1 MKPRIGVF
9 VCHCGLNI
17 AASVEVSEVVEVI
30 KDYPGVVHAQDY
42 IYMCSDPGQALV
54 RKAIKE
60 HNLTG
65 LVMSNCSPS
74 LHERT
79 FRNLAAAEGLNPYLV
94 EVANI
99 REYCSWPHQGD
110 KPTAT
115 KKALT
120 IIKATIERVKRN
132 QALVPMVVPLQKRVL
147 ILGGGVAGMQAAL
160 DIANGGYP
168 VTILEKQPFL
178 GGRVRQLDKTFV
190 TLEDAPTLADEMVD
204 RVLNQP
210 NIEVLSSAEIAGI
223 SGYVGNFEV
232 QTRRKTP
239 WINAE
244 RCTGC
249 GTCIEVCPAEVPS
262 VFDRGLVTRKAID
275 WTPGD
280 RSGEK
285 RVFLDQQSCH
295 RTTLGEPCTTC
306 KEACEEDAITYAGDN
321 LIEQTYGAIVVAT
334 GYDLY
339 RKSALTE
346 YASDPDVLDALQ
358 FERLLAENGP
368 TGGKVLRPSDGREPK
383 EVVFVQ
389 CAGSRDPDKHYPY
402 CSKVCCMYTCK
413 EARRYKEKV
422 PDGQAYIFFI
432 DVRSTGK
439 GYEEFVKESVQK
451 ERLLYLKG
459 KVSKI
464 ARSGDKIQVLGADT
478 ITGYSIEVMADL
490 VVLAMAT
497 VPSPG
502 ARDLARLLN
511 INTDA
516 HGFIQEAHPKLAP
529 VETLTAG
536 IYLAGAAQA
545 PKDIPHAIYQ
555 ASGAASK
562 ILSLF
567 SRKELVHTPLV
578 ALVDPEV
585 CAGCGYC
592 MDNCAFQAVEVN
604 PLRKKAEVNEALC
617 EGCGACA
624 TACPSGA
631 IQVKNLDSRQV
642 FDMISVV
649 TQDYSLQV

>member
-17 AASVEVSEVVEVI
+17 AASVEVSEVVRAI

-42 IYMCSDPGQALV
+42 IYMCSDPGQSLV
-54 RKAIKE
+54 RKAIREK
-60 HNLTG
+60 NLTG

-79 FRNLAAAEGLNPYLV
+79 FRNLAASEGLNPYLV

-110 KPTAT
+110 KETAT
-115 KKALT
+115 KKALM

-132 QALVPMVVPLQKRVL
+132 QALTPLVVPLQKRVL
-147 ILGGGVAGMQAAL
+147 VLGGGVAGMQTAL
-160 DIANGGYP
+160 DIAEGGYP
-168 VTILEKQPFL
+168 VTILEKQAYL
-178 GGRVRQLDKTFV
+178 GGRVRQLDRTFV
-190 TLEDAPTLADEMVD
+190 TMENAKDLAGEMIGRTLS
-204 RVLNQP
+204 QS
-210 NIEVLSSAEIAGI
+210 NIEVLTTAQIEGI
-223 SGYVGNFEV
+223 SGYVGNFQV
-232 QTRRKTP
+232 QVRQQLSWVDSEKC
-239 WINAE
+239 N
-244 RCTGC
+244 GC
-249 GTCIEVCPAEVPS
+249 EACIQACPVEVPS
-262 VFDRGLVTRKAID
+262 TFDRGLVSKKAID
-275 WTPGD
+275 WMPGQ
-280 RSGEK
+280 RPGERK
-285 RVFLDQQSCH
+285 IFLDHQACLRVTRQES
-295 RTTLGEPCTTC
+295 CTTC
-306 KEACEEDAITYAGDN
+306 QEACDQGAIAYPEDR

-334 GYDLY
+334 GHDLY

-358 FERLLAENGP
+358 FERLLSEDGP
-368 TGGKVLRPSDGREPK
+368 TGGKVVRPSDGKEPK

-389 CAGSRDPDKHYPY
+389 CAGSRDPDKHFPY

-464 ARSGDKIQVLGADT
+464 ARQGDKLLVLGGDT
-478 ITGYSIEVMADL
+478 ITGHQVEIEADL

-502 ARDLARLLN
+502 AKDLARLLN
-511 INTDA
+511 VNTDPY
-516 HGFIQEAHPKLAP
+516 GFIQEAHPKLAP

-536 IYLAGAAQA
+536 IYLAGTSQA
-545 PKDIPHAIYQ
+545 PKDIPHTIYQ

-567 SRKELVHTPLV
+567 SRKELIHEPLV
-578 ALVDPEV
+578 AHVDTEV

-592 MDNCAFQAVEVN
+592 HDNCAYQAVSVD
-604 PLRKKAEVNEALC
+604 PILKKAVVNEALC

-631 IQVKNLDSRQV
+631 IQVKNLDSKQV

-649 TQDYSLQV
+649 TQDYSLRP

>member
-17 AASVEVSEVVEVI
+17 AATVEVSEVVKAI
-30 KDYPGVVHAQDY
+30 KDYPGVAHAQDY
-42 IYMCSDPGQALV
+42 IYMCSDPGQNLV
-54 RKAIKE
+54 RKAIHE
-60 HNLTG
+60 HKLTG

-79 FRNLAAAEGLNPYLV
+79 FRNLAASEGLNPYLV

-110 KPTAT
+110 KETAT

-132 QALVPMVVPLQKRVL
+132 QALMPLVVPLQKRVL
-147 ILGGGVAGMQAAL
+147 VLGGGVAGMQTAL
-160 DIANGGYP
+160 DIAEGGYP
-168 VTILEKQPFL
+168 VTILEKEAYL
-178 GGRVRQLDKTFV
+178 GGRVRQLDRTFV
-190 TLEDAPTLADEMVD
+190 SLESAPDLVNEMIDRTLA
-204 RVLNQP
+204 NP
-210 NIEVLSSAEIAGI
+210 NIEVITTAEIETL

-232 QTRRKTP
+232 EIRKQAP
-239 WINAE
+239 WVDPE
-244 RCTGC
+244 RCNGC
-249 GTCIEVCPAEVPS
+249 EACIAACPAEGPS
-262 VFDRGLVTRKAID
+262 RFERGLITRKAID
-275 WTPGD
+275 WTPGK
-280 RSGEK
+280 RHGEK
-285 RVFLDQQSCH
+285 VVFLDHQTCL
-295 RTTLGEPCTTC
+295 RTTRQENCTAC
-306 KEACEEDAITYAGDN
+306 QEACGEGAIAYPEDEHI
-321 LIEQTYGAIVVAT
+321 QKTYGAIVVAT
-334 GYDLY
+334 GHDLY

-346 YASDPDVLDALQ
+346 YAEDPDVLDALQ
-358 FERLLAENGP
+358 FERLLSENGP
-368 TGGKVLRPSDGREPK
+368 TGGKVVRPSDGKVPK

-389 CAGSRDPDKHYPY
+389 CAGSRDPDKHFPY

-422 PDGQAYIFFI
+422 PNGQAYIFYI
-432 DVRSTGK
+432 DIRSTGK
-439 GYEEFVKESVQK
+439 GYEEFVKESVEK

-464 ARSGDKIQVLGADT
+464 ARKGDKLLVLGGDT
-478 ITGYSIEVMADL
+478 ITGLQVEIEADL

-497 VPSPG
+497 IPSPG
-502 ARDLARLLN
+502 AKDLARLLN
-511 INTDA
+511 INTDPY
-516 HGFIQEAHPKLAP
+516 GFIQEAHPKLAP

-536 IYLAGAAQA
+536 IYLAGTSQA
-545 PKDIPHAIYQ
+545 PKDIPHTIYQ

-567 SRKELVHTPLV
+567 SRKELLHEPLV
-578 ALVDPEV
+578 AHVDEEI

-592 MDNCAFQAVEVN
+592 RDNCAFQAVEVD
-604 PLRKKAEVNEALC
+604 PLKKKAVVNEALC

-631 IQVKNLDSRQV
+631 IQVKNLDSKQV

-649 TQDYSLQV
+649 TQDYSLQP

>member
-17 AASVEVSEVVEVI
+17 AASVEVSEVVKAI

-42 IYMCSDPGQALV
+42 IYMCSDPGQSLV
-54 RKAIKE
+54 RKAIREK
-60 HNLTG
+60 NLTG

-79 FRNLAAAEGLNPYLV
+79 FRNLAASEGLNPYLV

-110 KPTAT
+110 KETAT

-132 QALVPMVVPLQKRVL
+132 QALTPLIVPLQKRVL

-160 DIANGGYP
+160 DIAEGGYP
-168 VTILEKQPFL
+168 VTILEKQAYL
-178 GGRVRQLDKTFV
+178 GGRVRQLDHTFV
-190 TLEDAPTLADEMVD
+190 TMEKAKDLAGEMIDRTLS
-204 RVLNQP
+204 QP
-210 NIEVLSSAEIAGI
+210 NIEVLTTAQIEGI
-223 SGYVGNFEV
+223 NGYVGNFQV
-232 QTRRKTP
+232 QIRQQLP
-239 WINAE
+239 WVDAE
-244 RCTGC
+244 KCNGC
-249 GTCIEVCPAEVPS
+249 EACVKACPVEVPS
-262 VFDRGLVTRKAID
+262 IFDRGLTMRKAID
-275 WTPGD
+275 WTPGE
-280 RSGEK
+280 RPGE
-285 RVFLDQQSCH
+285 REIFLDHQACLRVTRQDSC
-295 RTTLGEPCTTC
+295 TVCQ
-306 KEACEEDAITYAGDN
+306 EACDPGAIAYPEDR
-321 LIEQTYGAIVVAT
+321 LIDQTYGAIVVAT
-334 GYDLY
+334 GHDLY

-346 YASDPDVLDALQ
+346 YANDPDVLDALQ
-358 FERLLAENGP
+358 FERLLSENGP
-368 TGGKVLRPSDGREPK
+368 TGGKVVRPSDGKEPK

-389 CAGSRDPDKHYPY
+389 CAGSRDPDKHFPY

-422 PDGQAYIFFI
+422 PDGQAYVFFI

-459 KVSKI
+459 KVSRI
-464 ARSGDKIQVLGADT
+464 ARQGDKLLVLGGDT
-478 ITGYSIEVMADL
+478 ITGHQVEIEADL

-497 VPSPG
+497 VPNPG
-502 ARDLARLLN
+502 AKDLARLLN
-511 INTDA
+511 VNTDPY
-516 HGFIQEAHPKLAP
+516 GFIQEAHPKLAP

-536 IYLAGAAQA
+536 IYLAGTSQA
-545 PKDIPHAIYQ
+545 PKDIPHTIYQ

-567 SRKELVHTPLV
+567 SRKELIHEPLV
-578 ALVDPEV
+578 AHVDTEI

-592 MDNCAFQAVEVN
+592 HDNCAYQAVSVD
-604 PLRKKAEVNEALC
+604 PLLKKAVVNEALC

-649 TQDYSLQV
+649 TQDYTLRP

>member
-17 AASVEVSEVVEVI
+17 AATVEVSEVVKAIEH
-30 KDYPGVVHAQDY
+30 YPGVAHAQDY
-42 IYMCSDPGQALV
+42 IYMCSDPGQELV
-54 RKAIKE
+54 RKAIREKK
-60 HNLTG
+60 LTG

-79 FRNLAAAEGLNPYLV
+79 FRNLAASEGLNPYLV

-110 KPTAT
+110 KETAT

-132 QALVPMVVPLQKRVL
+132 QALVPLIVPLQKRVL
-147 ILGGGVAGMQAAL
+147 VLGGGVAGMQTAL

-168 VTILEKQPFL
+168 VTILEKEAYL
-178 GGRVRQLDKTFV
+178 GGRVRQLERTFLTMESAPDLANEMIDR
-190 TLEDAPTLADEMVD
+190 TLK
-204 RVLNQP
+204 QP
-210 NIEVLSSAEIAGI
+210 NIEVLTTSRIENL

-232 QTRRKTP
+232 QIRQQLP
-239 WINAE
+239 WVDPA
-244 RCTGC
+244 RCNGC
-249 GTCIEVCPAEVPS
+249 EACVAACPAEVPS
-262 VFDRGLVTRKAID
+262 TFDRGLTTRKAVD
-275 WTPGD
+275 WTPGERHGD
-280 RSGEK
+280 R
-285 RVFLDQQSCH
+285 RIFLDHAACLRVTRQ
-295 RTTLGEPCTTC
+295 ENCTAC
-306 KEACEEDAITYAGDN
+306 REACAEGAIDYPEDR
-321 LIEQTYGAIVVAT
+321 LIDRTYGAIVVAT
-334 GYDLY
+334 GHDLY

-346 YASDPDVLDALQ
+346 YAEDPDVLDALQ
-358 FERLLAENGP
+358 FERLLSEDGP
-368 TGGKVLRPSDGREPK
+368 TGGKVLRPSDGKEPK

-389 CAGSRDPDKHYPY
+389 CAGSRDPDKHFPY

-413 EARRYKEKV
+413 EARRYREKV
-422 PDGQAYIFFI
+422 PDGQAYIFYI
-432 DVRSTGK
+432 DIRSTGK
-439 GYEEFVKESVQK
+439 GYEEFVKESVEK

-464 ARSGDKIQVLGADT
+464 ARKGDKLLVLGGDT
-478 ITGYSIEVMADL
+478 ITGLQVEVEADL

-497 VPSPG
+497 VPNPG
-502 ARDLARLLN
+502 AKELARLLN
-511 INTDA
+511 INTDPY
-516 HGFIQEAHPKLAP
+516 GFIQEAHPKLAP

-536 IYLAGAAQA
+536 IYLAGTSQA

-555 ASGAASK
+555 AGGAASK

-567 SRKELVHTPLV
+567 SRKELVHEPLV
-578 ALVDPEV
+578 ARVDQEI

-592 MDNCAFQAVEVN
+592 RDNCAFQAVDVD
-604 PLRKKAEVNEALC
+604 PIRKKAMVNEALC

-631 IQVKNLDSRQV
+631 IQVKNLDSKQV
-642 FDMISVV
+642 FDMISIV
-649 TQDYSLQV
+649 TQDYSMQP

>member
-17 AASVEVSEVVEVI
+17 ASSVDVSEVAKAI

-60 HNLTG
+60 KNLTG

-79 FRNLAAAEGLNPYLV
+79 FRNLAASEGLNPYMV

-99 REYCSWPHQGD
+99 REYCSWPHQSD
-110 KPTAT
+110 RETAT

-132 QALVPMVVPLQKRVL
+132 QALVPLIVPLQKRVL

-160 DIANGGYP
+160 DIADGGYP
-168 VTILEKQPFL
+168 VTILEKEAYL
-178 GGRVRQLDKTFV
+178 GGHVRQLDRTFV
-190 TLEDAPTLADEMVD
+190 GMESASELATRMIDRTLS
-204 RVLNQP
+204 QP
-210 NIEVLSSAEIAGI
+210 NIEVLTNAQIEGI
-223 SGYVGNFEV
+223 NGYVGNFQV
-232 QTRRKTP
+232 QIRQQVP
-239 WINAE
+239 WVDPE
-244 RCTGC
+244 RCNEC
-249 GTCIEVCPAEVPS
+249 EACIAACPAEVPS
-262 VFDRGLVTRKAID
+262 TFDRGLVTRKAAD
-275 WTPGD
+275 WTPGE
-280 RSGEK
+280 RPGEK
-285 RVFLDQQSCH
+285 KVFLDHQACLRITHQESC
-295 RTTLGEPCTTC
+295 TLCQ
-306 KEACEEDAITYAGDN
+306 EACHEGAISYPEDRI
-321 LIEQTYGAIVVAT
+321 IEKTYGAIVIAT

-346 YASDPDVLDALQ
+346 YAPDPDVIDALQ
-358 FERLLAENGP
+358 FERLLSKDGP
-368 TGGKVLRPSDGREPK
+368 TGGRVLRPSDGKEPK

-389 CAGSRDPDKHYPY
+389 CAGSRDPDKHFPY

-432 DVRSTGK
+432 DVRATGK

-464 ARSGDKIQVLGADT
+464 ARQGDKLLVLGGDT
-478 ITGYSIEVMADL
+478 ITGYRVEVEADL

-502 ARDLARLLN
+502 AKDLARLLN
-511 INTDA
+511 VNTDLY
-516 HGFIQEAHPKLAP
+516 GFIQEAHPKLAP

-536 IYLAGAAQA
+536 IYLAGASQA
-545 PKDIPHAIYQ
+545 PKDIPHALYQ

-567 SRKELVHTPLV
+567 SRKELLHEPLV
-578 ALVDPEV
+578 ARVDTEV

-592 MDNCAFQAVEVN
+592 HDNCAYQAVEVD
-604 PLRKKAEVNEALC
+604 PIRKKAVVNEALC

-631 IQVKNLDSRQV
+631 IQVKNLASKQV

-649 TQDYSLQV
+649 TQDYSLQP

>member
-17 AASVEVSEVVEVI
+17 AASVDVSEVTKAI
-30 KDYPGVVHAQDY
+30 RDYPGVVYAQDY

-54 RKAIKE
+54 RKAIREK
-60 HNLTG
+60 NLTG

-79 FRNLAAAEGLNPYLV
+79 FRNLAASEGLNPYLV

-110 KPTAT
+110 KETAT

-132 QALVPMVVPLQKRVL
+132 QALIPLVVPLQKRVL
-147 ILGGGVAGMQAAL
+147 ILGGGVAGMQTAL
-160 DIANGGYP
+160 DIAEGGYP
-168 VTILEKQPFL
+168 VTILEKEAYL
-178 GGRVRQLDKTFV
+178 GGHVRQLDRTFV
-190 TLEDAPTLADEMVD
+190 TMDSAQDLAGEMID
-204 RVLNQP
+204 RTLNQP
-210 NIEVLSSAEIAGI
+210 NIEVLTTAEIGGI

-232 QTRRKTP
+232 QIRQQVSWVDP
-239 WINAE
+239 E
-244 RCTGC
+244 RCNGC
-249 GTCIEVCPAEVPS
+249 EACIAACPVEVPS
-262 VFDRGLVTRKAID
+262 TFDRGLVTKKAID
-275 WTPGD
+275 WTPGE
-280 RSGEK
+280 RPGEK
-285 RVFLDQQSCH
+285 RIFLDHQACVRVTRQESC
-295 RTTLGEPCTTC
+295 TACQ
-306 KEACEEDAITYAGDN
+306 EACEKGAISYPEDR

-334 GYDLY
+334 GHDLY
-339 RKSALTE
+339 QKSALTE
-346 YASDPDVLDALQ
+346 YATDPDVLDALQ
-358 FERLLAENGP
+358 FERLLSENGP
-368 TGGKVLRPSDGREPK
+368 TGGKVLRPSDGKEPK

-389 CAGSRDPDKHYPY
+389 CAGSRDPDKHFPY

-432 DVRSTGK
+432 DVRATGK

-464 ARSGDKIQVLGADT
+464 ARQGDKLLVLGGDT
-478 ITGYSIEVMADL
+478 ITGYQVEIEADL

-502 ARDLARLLN
+502 AKDLARLLN
-511 INTDA
+511 VNTDA
-516 HGFIQEAHPKLAP
+516 YGFIQEAHPKLAP

-536 IYLAGAAQA
+536 IYLAGTSQA

-567 SRKELVHTPLV
+567 SRKELIHEPLV
-578 ALVDPEV
+578 AHVDTEI

-592 MDNCAFQAVEVN
+592 HDNCAYQAVEVN
-604 PLRKKAEVNEALC
+604 PIKKKAVVNEALC

-631 IQVKNLDSRQV
+631 IQVRNLDSKQV

-649 TQDYSLQV
+649 TQEYSLRP

>member
-1 MKPRIGVF
+1 
-9 VCHCGLNI
+9 
-17 AASVEVSEVVEVI
+17 
-30 KDYPGVVHAQDY
+30 
-42 IYMCSDPGQALV
+42 
-54 RKAIKE
+54 
-60 HNLTG
+60 
-65 LVMSNCSPS
+65 
-74 LHERT
+74 
-79 FRNLAAAEGLNPYLV
+79 
-94 EVANI
+94 
-99 REYCSWPHQGD
+99 
-110 KPTAT
+110 
-115 KKALT
+115 
-120 IIKATIERVKRN
+120 
-132 QALVPMVVPLQKRVL
+132 
-147 ILGGGVAGMQAAL
+147 
-160 DIANGGYP
+160 
-168 VTILEKQPFL
+168 
-178 GGRVRQLDKTFV
+178 
-190 TLEDAPTLADEMVD
+190 
-204 RVLNQP
+204 
-210 NIEVLSSAEIAGI
+210 
-223 SGYVGNFEV
+223 
-232 QTRRKTP
+232 
-239 WINAE
+239 
-244 RCTGC
+244 
-249 GTCIEVCPAEVPS
+249 
-262 VFDRGLVTRKAID
+262 
-275 WTPGD
+275 
-280 RSGEK
+280 
-285 RVFLDQQSCH
+285 
-295 RTTLGEPCTTC
+295 
-306 KEACEEDAITYAGDN
+306 
-321 LIEQTYGAIVVAT
+321 
-334 GYDLY
+334 
-339 RKSALTE
+339 
-346 YASDPDVLDALQ
+346 
-358 FERLLAENGP
+358 
-368 TGGKVLRPSDGREPK
+368 
-383 EVVFVQ
+383 VVFVQ

-478 ITGYSIEVMADL
+478 ITGYGVEVMADL

-578 ALVDPEV
+578 AFVDPEI

-604 PLRKKAEVNEALC
+604 PRRKKAEVNEALC

>member
-17 AASVEVSEVVEVI
+17 AATVEVSEVVKAI
-30 KDYPGVVHAQDY
+30 KDYPGVAHAQDY
-42 IYMCSDPGQALV
+42 IYMCSDPGQELV
-54 RKAIKE
+54 RKAIREK
-60 HNLTG
+60 NLTG

-79 FRNLAAAEGLNPYLV
+79 FRNLAASEGLNPYLV

-110 KPTAT
+110 KETAT

-132 QALVPMVVPLQKRVL
+132 QALVPLIVPLQKRVL
-147 ILGGGVAGMQAAL
+147 VLGGGVAGMQTAL
-160 DIANGGYP
+160 DIAEGGYP
-168 VTILEKQPFL
+168 VTILEKEAYL
-178 GGRVRQLDKTFV
+178 GGRVRQLDRTFISLESAPDLANEMIDR
-190 TLEDAPTLADEMVD
+190 TLK
-204 RVLNQP
+204 QS
-210 NIEVLSSAEIAGI
+210 NIEVLTTAQIEAL
-223 SGYVGNFEV
+223 SGYVGNFDV
-232 QTRRKTP
+232 RVRQQVP
-239 WINAE
+239 WVDPD
-244 RCTGC
+244 RCNNCEACVTA
-249 GTCIEVCPAEVPS
+249 CPVEVPS
-262 VFDRGLVTRKAID
+262 VFDRGLVMRKAID
-275 WTPGD
+275 WTPGK
-280 RSGEK
+280 RHGEK
-285 RVFLDQQSCH
+285 NIFLDHQACLRVTKQ
-295 RTTLGEPCTTC
+295 ENCTACQEVC
-306 KEACEEDAITYAGDN
+306 KDGAISYPEDRFIDKTF
-321 LIEQTYGAIVVAT
+321 GAIVVAT
-334 GYDLY
+334 GHDLY

-346 YASDPDVLDALQ
+346 YAEDPDVLDALQ
-358 FERLLAENGP
+358 FERLLSEDGP
-368 TGGKVLRPSDGREPK
+368 TNGKVLRPSDGKEPK

-389 CAGSRDPDKHYPY
+389 CAGSRDPDKHFPY

-464 ARSGDKIQVLGADT
+464 ARRGDKLLVLGGDT
-478 ITGYSIEVMADL
+478 ITGLQVEVEADL

-502 ARDLARLLN
+502 AKDLARLLN
-511 INTDA
+511 INTDPY
-516 HGFIQEAHPKLAP
+516 GFIQEAHPKLAP

-536 IYLAGAAQA
+536 IYLAGTSQA

-555 ASGAASK
+555 AGGAASK

-567 SRKELVHTPLV
+567 SRKELVHEPLV
-578 ALVDPEV
+578 AHVDTEV

-592 MDNCAFQAVEVN
+592 RDNCAFQAVEVD
-604 PLRKKAEVNEALC
+604 PIRKKAVVNEALC

-649 TQDYSLQV
+649 TQDYALQP